1 MLSPVST
8 VAHQL
13 KASLNSAIVG
23 VLGCLR
29 RRFRQTLFSR
39 SYGEALKIGSA
50 TDFIYDLSTGEA
62 LYLLGSIRQTLFRR
76 ISLKNRS
83 LWLRFFLSAYRTGA
97 MDRFQEMQVF
107 AAVAK
112 EQGFSAAARL
122 LGMSAAS
129 VTRAVAALEKRI
141 GTQLLTRTTRSVYL
155 SEAGQRFLEDC
166 RRILAEVQEAEDSAA
181 GSHAQPRGQL
191 TITAPV
197 LFGDLF
203 VTPIM
208 VGYLTQFPD
217 VSINALLVDRV
228 VSMVEEGVDVAV
240 RIGELPD
247 SNQHAIRVGEV
258 RRVICASP
266 QFLKA
271 HGRPRHPCELSAAP
285 IIATSAI
292 GQLRSWP
299 FLEAGEPISVRA
311 EPRLVVTA
319 NQAAITAAAMG
330 LGLTRV
336 LSYQVASKIADGELE
351 IVLADFEL
359 PPLPIHV
366 VYQGGRKAPARV
378 RSFVDFVVKA
388 LRDHP
393 ALQG

>member
-1 MLSPVST
+1 
-8 VAHQL
+8 
-13 KASLNSAIVG
+13 
-23 VLGCLR
+23 
-29 RRFRQTLFSR
+29 
-39 SYGEALKIGSA
+39 
-50 TDFIYDLSTGEA
+50 
-62 LYLLGSIRQTLFRR
+62 
-76 ISLKNRS
+76 
-83 LWLRFFLSAYRTGA
+83 

-203 VTPIM
+203 VMPIM

-266 QFLKA
+266 QFLTA
-271 HGRPRHPCELSAAP
+271 HGRPRHPAELSAAP

-336 LSYQVASKIADGELE
+336 LSYQVASKIAAGELE

-359 PPLPIHV
+359 SPLPIHV
-366 VYQGGRKAPARV
+366 VYQGGRKAPVRV

-388 LRDHP
+388 LREHP

>member
-1 MLSPVST
+1 
-8 VAHQL
+8 
-13 KASLNSAIVG
+13 
-23 VLGCLR
+23 
-29 RRFRQTLFSR
+29 
-39 SYGEALKIGSA
+39 
-50 TDFIYDLSTGEA
+50 
-62 LYLLGSIRQTLFRR
+62 
-76 ISLKNRS
+76 
-83 LWLRFFLSAYRTGA
+83 

-107 AAVAK
+107 AVVAQ
-112 EQGFSAAARL
+112 EQSFSAAARR

-141 GTQLLTRTTRSVYL
+141 GTLLLTRTTRSVYL
-155 SEAGQRFLEDC
+155 SEAGQRYLEDC
-166 RRILAEVQEAEDSAA
+166 RRILTEVQEAEDSAT

-197 LFGDLF
+197 LFGELF
-203 VTPIM
+203 VTPVM
-208 VGYLTQFPD
+208 VDYLNQFPQ
-217 VSINALLVDRV
+217 VTINGVLVDRV
-228 VSMVEEGVDVAV
+228 VSMVEEGIDVAV

-266 QFLKA
+266 GYLQA
-271 HGRPRHPCELSAAP
+271 HGRPRHPEELSDAP
-285 IIATSAI
+285 IVATSSI
-292 GQLRSWP
+292 GQLRNWP
-299 FLEAGEPISVRA
+299 FLEKGQPLSVRP

-319 NQAAITAAAMG
+319 NQAAITAACLG

-336 LSYQVASKIADGELE
+336 LYYQVASKVAAGELE

-378 RSFVDFVVKA
+378 RSFVDFAVKA
-388 LRDHP
+388 LREHP
-393 ALQG
+393 ALQS

>member
-1 MLSPVST
+1 
-8 VAHQL
+8 
-13 KASLNSAIVG
+13 
-23 VLGCLR
+23 
-29 RRFRQTLFSR
+29 
-39 SYGEALKIGSA
+39 
-50 TDFIYDLSTGEA
+50 
-62 LYLLGSIRQTLFRR
+62 
-76 ISLKNRS
+76 
-83 LWLRFFLSAYRTGA
+83 

-107 AAVAK
+107 AAVAQD
-112 EQGFSAAARL
+112 QGFSAAARR

-129 VTRAVAALEKRI
+129 VTRAVAALEQRI
-141 GTQLLTRTTRSVYL
+141 GTQLLTRTTRSVHL
-155 SEAGQRFLEDC
+155 SEAGQRYLEDC

-203 VTPIM
+203 VTPLM
-208 VGYLTQFPD
+208 VGYLTQFPE
-217 VSINALLVDRV
+217 VSINAVLVDRV
-228 VSMVEEGVDVAV
+228 VSMVEEGIDVAV

-266 QFLKA
+266 GFLTD
-271 HGRPRHPCELSAAP
+271 HGRPRHPADLSRAP
-285 IIATSAI
+285 IIATSSI
-292 GQLRSWP
+292 GQPRSWP
-299 FLEAGEPISVRA
+299 FLEAGEPISVRP
-311 EPRLVVTA
+311 EPRLVVSA

-336 LSYQVASKIADGELE
+336 LSYQVASKIAAGELE

-366 VYQGGRKAPARV
+366 VYQGGRKAPTRV
-378 RSFVDFVVKA
+378 RSFVDFVVKV
-388 LRDHP
+388 LREHP
-393 ALQG
+393 ALNG

>member
-1 MLSPVST
+1 
-8 VAHQL
+8 
-13 KASLNSAIVG
+13 
-23 VLGCLR
+23 
-29 RRFRQTLFSR
+29 
-39 SYGEALKIGSA
+39 
-50 TDFIYDLSTGEA
+50 
-62 LYLLGSIRQTLFRR
+62 
-76 ISLKNRS
+76 
-83 LWLRFFLSAYRTGA
+83 

-107 AAVAK
+107 VAVAQA
-112 EQGFSAAARL
+112 QGFSAAARR

-141 GTQLLTRTTRSVYL
+141 GTLLLTRTTRSVHL
-155 SEAGQRFLEDC
+155 SEAGQRYLEDC

-197 LFGDLF
+197 LFGELF
-203 VTPIM
+203 VTPLM
-208 VGYLTQFPD
+208 VGYLDQFPE
-217 VSINALLVDRV
+217 VTINGLLVDRV
-228 VSMVEEGVDVAV
+228 VSMVEEGIDVAV

-266 QFLKA
+266 AYLNA
-271 HGRPRHPCELSAAP
+271 HGRPRHPEELSGAP
-285 IIATSAI
+285 VVATSSI

-299 FLEAGEPISVRA
+299 FLDKGQPLSVRP

-319 NQAAITAAAMG
+319 NQAAITAASLG
-330 LGLTRV
+330 LGFTRV
-336 LSYQVASKIADGELE
+336 LSYQVSSKVAAGELE

-366 VYQGGRKAPARV
+366 VYQGGRKAPARI
-378 RSFVDFVVKA
+378 RSFVDFMVKA
-388 LRDHP
+388 LREHP
-393 ALQG
+393 ALG

>member
-1 MLSPVST
+1 
-8 VAHQL
+8 
-13 KASLNSAIVG
+13 
-23 VLGCLR
+23 
-29 RRFRQTLFSR
+29 
-39 SYGEALKIGSA
+39 
-50 TDFIYDLSTGEA
+50 
-62 LYLLGSIRQTLFRR
+62 
-76 ISLKNRS
+76 
-83 LWLRFFLSAYRTGA
+83 

-166 RRILAEVQEAEDSAA
+166 RRILSEVQEAEDSAA

-191 TITAPV
+191 TVTAPV

-203 VTPIM
+203 VTPVM

-271 HGRPRHPCELSAAP
+271 HGRPRHPAELSAAP
-285 IIATSAI
+285 IIATSSI

-299 FLEAGEPISVRA
+299 FLEAGEPISVRS

-336 LSYQVASKIADGELE
+336 LSYQVASKIAAGELE

-366 VYQGGRKAPARV
+366 VYQGGRKAPVRV

-388 LRDHP
+388 LREHP

>member
-1 MLSPVST
+1 
-8 VAHQL
+8 
-13 KASLNSAIVG
+13 
-23 VLGCLR
+23 
-29 RRFRQTLFSR
+29 
-39 SYGEALKIGSA
+39 
-50 TDFIYDLSTGEA
+50 
-62 LYLLGSIRQTLFRR
+62 
-76 ISLKNRS
+76 
-83 LWLRFFLSAYRTGA
+83 

-107 AAVAK
+107 ATVAQ
-112 EQGFSAAARL
+112 EQGFSAAARR

-141 GTQLLTRTTRSVYL
+141 GTQLLTRTTRSVHL
-155 SEAGQRFLEDC
+155 SEAGQRYLEDC
-166 RRILAEVQEAEDSAA
+166 RRILTEVQEAEDSAA

-203 VTPIM
+203 VTPVM
-208 VGYLTQFPD
+208 VGYLSQFPE

-228 VSMVEEGVDVAV
+228 VSMVEEGIDVAV

-266 QFLKA
+266 GFLID
-271 HGRPRHPCELSAAP
+271 HGRPRHPADLSVAP
-285 IIATSAI
+285 IIATSSI
-292 GQLRSWP
+292 GQHRSWP
-299 FLEAGEPISVRA
+299 FLDGGEPISVRL

-336 LSYQVASKIADGELE
+336 LSYQVASKVAAGELE

-366 VYQGGRKAPARV
+366 VYQGGRKASVRV
-378 RSFVDFVVKA
+378 RSFVDFTVKV
-388 LRDHP
+388 LREHP
-393 ALQG
+393 ALHG